1 MAKKFEELLKKMS
14 PESRARSDKEYER
27 LLAEMPL
34 QQLRAARE
42 LTQQQ
47 MAMLLDVNQSE
58 VSRIEK
64 RTDMYLSTL
73 ASYVKAMGGTLEVR
87 ALFPQGEAVRI
98 NQFESLN
105 EPDKPP
111 AGKRP

>member
-1 MAKKFEELLKKMS
+1 MAKNFRELEKKMS
-14 PESRARSDKEYER
+14 PESRARSDKEYQR

-47 MAMLLDVNQSE
+47 MAELLEVHQSE
-58 VSRIEK
+58 ISKIER

-73 ASYVKAMGGTLEVR
+73 ASYVRAMGGVLELR
-87 ALFPQGEAVRI
+87 AVFPHGEAVRI
-98 NQFESLN
+98 NQFEALN
-105 EPDKPP
+105 EPGD
-111 AGKRP
+111 A